1 MKLIRVI
8 FLCIVCLSST
18 WALDK
23 LKAGLFNIV
32 PYAYLHEGKITG
44 ITVDII
50 KNIEQESDLEIQTTL
65 LPYKR
70 MLNYLKSGQID
81 FGIFFLSNYSE
92 SFSDKLI
99 PLYSLDT
106 IIVGKKGLEIETYK
120 DIQNLEL
127 ATPLGVNY
135 NAGLSEDKQL
145 KITYVKDYKN
155 AILMLKRDNIDALI
169 GPRKILSY
177 QLKQLNMNLSDLGTP
192 YILTTNTAWI
202 QFSHKSKLKR
212 YKRQIINAAKI
223 LLEKNKI
230 QEIILQYYPE

>member
-1 MKLIRVI
+1 MKLFMVV
-8 FLCIVCLSST
+8 FLCMLSFSFT
-18 WALDK
+18 WAQEK

-32 PYAYLHEGKITG
+32 PYAYIHEGKLTG

-50 KNIEQESDLEIQTTL
+50 KNIEQESKLEIQTTL

-106 IIVGKKGLEIETYK
+106 VIVGKKGLEISSYK
-120 DIQNLEL
+120 DMQNLEL

-135 NAGLSEDKQL
+135 NAGLSRDKQL
-145 KITYVKDYKN
+145 KITYVKDYKH

-169 GPRKILSY
+169 GPEKILNF

-192 YILTTNTAWI
+192 YVLTTNTAWI

-212 YKRQIINAAKI
+212 YKRQIINAAKT

-230 QEIILQYYPE
+230 QEVILQYYPE